1 MLHFLSNRQVR
12 KERQVSNNGAKNA
25 SDKLTTPKRI
35 TRRYVFQQ
43 FFALRPV
50 SWLMARILHHADLLL
65 LRLSHDKMTFA
76 QFSGLPIIEL
86 TTTGAKSGKQRTLP
100 LTGLPDGEKY
110 ILIAS
115 NFGQIHHP
123 GWYYNLKANPECAVR
138 KNGHAGVYI
147 AREADQEENRHYY
160 DMAISYYIGY
170 AAYKQRAGE
179 RKIPVMILEPKK

>member
-1 MLHFLSNRQVR
+1 MNKQSFVTH
-12 KERQVSNNGAKNA
+12 
-25 SDKLTTPKRI
+25 I
-35 TRRYVFQQ
+35 FQQ

-50 SWLMARILHHADLLL
+50 SWLMARILHHADALM
-65 LRLSHDKMTFA
+65 LRLSHGKMTFA

-115 NFGQIHHP
+115 NFGQAHHP
-123 GWYYNLKANPECAVR
+123 GWYYNLKANPRCTVR
-138 KNGHAGVYI
+138 ENGHTGVYI
-147 AREADQEENRHYY
+147 AREADEDENQRYY
-160 DMAISYYIGY
+160 ELAISYYIGY

-179 RKIPVMILEPKK
+179 RKIPVMVLEPTIDESR